1 MANLSSPL
9 GTTLY
14 HSPPLSRQRPISP
27 LPLGNTL
34 PLVSFRQI
42 LSSPLGSTS
51 RQYPS
56 SPLGNTSRCR
66 CSIVSSFIISSESCY
81 LGNTLPTL
89 CLGNGQSPLLSGSAT
104 PYLASPPL
112 TSRQHPTSPLNSA
125 TAHLSSQMIHKT
137 PAAPASNNDPLLAEG
152 AAHQTTLPVRKEPL
166 THDPSHAGGA
176 AHSPNDTPLAGGAA
190 PSKPDPTLPLRKV
203 PRPHD
208 PTLPAR
214 ETPLTLQTTLPM
226 REAPLPS
233 NPSPLPHG
241 KTSQQVLLAKPLL
254 SYRHQPISPLDRHQ
268 PISPLASSQLA
279 TANLSSALISATTP
293 LGDTRPLNSSG

>member
-112 TSRQHPTSPLNSA
+112 TSRQHPTSPPLFSPLLSSPLLFSRQHPASQLNSA

-190 PSKPDPTLPLRKV
+190 PLKARPDPSLAEGAAPSRSDS
-203 PRPHD
+203 PRAGDAAHSPNDPPHAGGAT
-208 PTLPAR
+208 PEQSLSSPSRQNLSAGALG
-214 ETPLTLQTTLPM
+214 ET
-226 REAPLPS
+226 S
-233 NPSPLPHG
+233 S
-241 KTSQQVLLAKPLL
+241 LL
-254 SYRHQPISPLDRHQ
+254 S
-268 PISPLASSQLA
+268 AS
-279 TANLSSALISATTP
+279 ANLSSRSASAN
-293 LGDTRPLNSSG
+293 LSSR